1 MRPPPSHPPM
11 TAFLVGM
18 AGIATFSA
26 MDAVMK
32 GLVLALGTYTTLFW
46 RSLAGTAMAGALFAR
61 EPRWPD
67 KPTMRLHLMR
77 GILGSGMAVL
87 FFWGLARVPIA
98 QAIALAFIAPLI
110 ALYLAAVLLKEVVG
124 PRVIGGSLIAFAG
137 VVVIFVGQAQADLGR
152 EALLGSLAIL
162 ASAVCY
168 AINIILMRQQALVAS
183 PIEVGFFQSSIMA
196 AMLILALPFMGGIAL
211 PPLDWVPFIL
221 LAAFLATASLLLLTW
236 AYARAQASYLAT
248 TEYTSFLWA
257 ALFGWLFF
265 DESVSP
271 FTVAG
276 AAMIVGGC
284 LIAART
290 PEEADPSLEV
300 AA

>member
-1 MRPPPSHPPM
+1 MERRHHPPLI
-11 TAFLVGM
+11 AFLVGM
-18 AGIATFSA
+18 AGIFTFSA

-32 GLVLALGTYTTLFW
+32 GLVLALGTYTTLVW
-46 RSLAGTAMAGALFAR
+46 RSLAGALMAGALFAR
-61 EPRWPD
+61 NPRWPD
-67 KPTMRLHLMR
+67 RPTMRLHLAR
-77 GILGSGMAVL
+77 GILGSFMAFL
-87 FFWGLARVPIA
+87 FFWGLARVPLA

-110 ALYLAAVLLKEVVG
+110 ALYLAAVLLKESVS
-124 PRVIGGSLIAFAG
+124 PRIVGGSLIAFCG
-137 VVVIFVGQAQADLGR
+137 VMVIFIGQARADLGR

-168 AINIILMRQQALVAS
+168 AINIILMRRQAQAAS
-183 PIEVGFFQSSIMA
+183 PVEVGFFQSSIMA
-196 AMLILALPFMGGIAL
+196 AGLALALPFVGGVPVPPVEWIA
-211 PPLDWVPFIL
+211 FIL
-221 LAAFLATASLLLLTW
+221 LAAFLATASLLLLSW

-257 ALFGWLFF
+257 ALFGWVFF
-265 DESVSP
+265 DESVSA

-284 LIAART
+284 LLAART

>member
-1 MRPPPSHPPM
+1 MDQRSHPPM

-46 RSLAGTAMAGALFAR
+46 RSLAGTAMAGAMFSR
-61 EPRWPD
+61 NPRWPD
-67 KPTMRLHLMR
+67 PPTMRLHLAR
-77 GILGSGMAVL
+77 GILGSGMALL

-110 ALYLAAVLLKEVVG
+110 ALYLASVLLKESVS
-124 PRVIGGSLIAFAG
+124 PRIVGGSVVAFAG
-137 VVVIFVGQAQADLGR
+137 VLIIFVGQARADLGR
-152 EALLGSLAIL
+152 DAMLGSLSIL

-168 AINIILMRQQALVAS
+168 AINIILMRRQAQAAS
-183 PIEVGFFQSSIMA
+183 PVEVGFFQSIIMA
-196 AMLILALPFMGGIAL
+196 IVLVLVLPFVGGVAL
-211 PPLDWVPFIL
+211 PPLDQVAFIL
-221 LAAFLATASLLLLTW
+221 LAAFLATMSLLLLSW

-257 ALFGWLFF
+257 ALFGWVFF
-265 DESVSP
+265 QESVSA

-284 LIAART
+284 LLAART

>member
-1 MRPPPSHPPM
+1 MDARPHPPM

-61 EPRWPD
+61 NPRWPD
-67 KPTMRLHLMR
+67 RPTMRLHLAR
-77 GILGSGMAVL
+77 GILGSGMAFL

-110 ALYLAAVLLKEVVG
+110 ALYLAAVLLKESVSS
-124 PRVIGGSLIAFAG
+124 RILGGSLVAFAG
-137 VVVIFVGQAQADLGR
+137 VLVIFIGQARAELGR

-168 AINIILMRQQALVAS
+168 AINIILMRRQAQAAS
-183 PIEVGFFQSSIMA
+183 PVEVGFFQSFIMA
-196 AMLILALPFMGGIAL
+196 AVLVLILPLAGGVPL
-211 PPLDWVPFIL
+211 PPADQIAFVL
-221 LAAFLATASLLLLTW
+221 LAAFLATASLLLLSW

-257 ALFGWLFF
+257 ALFGWIFF
-265 DESVSP
+265 NESVSA

-284 LIAART
+284 LLAART

>member
-1 MRPPPSHPPM
+1 MDGRAHTPL

-32 GLVLALGTYTTLFW
+32 GLVLALGTFTTLFW
-46 RSLAGTAMAGALFAR
+46 RSLAGVLMSGALFAR
-61 EPRWPD
+61 RPRWPD
-67 KPTMRLHLMR
+67 KPTMRLHLAR
-77 GILGSGMAVL
+77 GILGSGMAFL
-87 FFWGLARVPIA
+87 FFWGLARVPLA

-110 ALYLAAVLLKEVVG
+110 ALYLAAVLLKEEVSPRIVG
-124 PRVIGGSLIAFAG
+124 ASLIAFAG
-137 VVVIFVGQAQADLGR
+137 VIVIFVGQARADLGR
-152 EALLGSLAIL
+152 EALIGSLAIL

-168 AINIILMRQQALVAS
+168 AINIILMRRQAQAAS
-183 PIEVGFFQSSIMA
+183 PVEVGFFQSGIMA
-196 AMLILALPFMGGIAL
+196 ACLTLALPFMGTSV
-211 PPLDWVPFIL
+211 PPLSHLPMIL
-221 LAAFLATASLLLLTW
+221 LAAALATSSLLLLSW

-257 ALFGWLFF
+257 ALFGWIFF
-265 DESVSP
+265 NEAVSA

-284 LIAART
+284 LLAART

>member
-1 MRPPPSHPPM
+1 MI
-11 TAFLVGM
+11 AFLVGM
-18 AGIATFSA
+18 AGIFTFSA

-32 GLVLALGTYTTLFW
+32 GLVLALGTYTTLVW
-46 RSLAGTAMAGALFAR
+46 RSLAGALMAGALFAR
-61 EPRWPD
+61 NPRWPD
-67 KPTMRLHLMR
+67 KPTMRLHFAR
-77 GILGSGMAVL
+77 GILGSVMAFL
-87 FFWGLARVPIA
+87 FFWGLARVPLA

-110 ALYLAAVLLKEVVG
+110 ALYLAAVLLKESVS
-124 PRVIGGSLIAFAG
+124 PRILGGSLIAFAG
-137 VVVIFVGQAQADLGR
+137 VIVIFIGQARADLGR

-168 AINIILMRQQALVAS
+168 AINIILMRRQAQAAS
-183 PIEVGFFQSSIMA
+183 PVEIGFFQSTIMA
-196 AMLILALPFMGGIAL
+196 AGLALALPFVGGVAL
-211 PPLDWVPFIL
+211 PPAEWIAFIL
-221 LAAFLATASLLLLTW
+221 LAAFLATASLLLLSW

-257 ALFGWLFF
+257 ALFGWVFF
-265 DESVSP
+265 NESVSA

-284 LIAART
+284 LLAART

>member
-1 MRPPPSHPPM
+1 MTAPRHPPM
-11 TAFLVGM
+11 IAFLVGM
-18 AGIATFSA
+18 AGIFTFSA

-32 GLVLALGTYTTLFW
+32 GLVLAIGTYTTLFW
-46 RSLAGTAMAGALFAR
+46 RSLAGAAMAGALFAR
-61 EPRWPD
+61 DPRWPD
-67 KPTMRLHLMR
+67 KPTMRLHLAR
-77 GILGSGMAVL
+77 GILGSVMALL

-110 ALYLAAVLLKEVVG
+110 ALYLAAVILKETVS
-124 PRVIGGSLIAFAG
+124 PRIIGASLVAFAG
-137 VVVIFVGQAQADLGR
+137 VIVIFIGQARADLGR

-168 AINIILMRQQALVAS
+168 AVNIILMRRQALVAS
-183 PIEVGFFQSSIMA
+183 PVEVGFFQSTIMA
-196 AMLILALPFMGGIAL
+196 AGLVLAAPFVGIG
-211 PPLDWVPFIL
+211 PPPIDWIPFIL
-221 LAAFLATASLLLLTW
+221 LAAFLATASLLLLSW

-257 ALFGWLFF
+257 ALFGWVFF
-265 DESVSP
+265 AEPVSL

-284 LIAART
+284 LLAART

>member
-1 MRPPPSHPPM
+1 MHEPRHTPLI
-11 TAFLVGM
+11 AFLVGM

-61 EPRWPD
+61 GPRWPD
-67 KPTMRLHLMR
+67 RPTMRIHLAR

-124 PRVIGGSLIAFAG
+124 PRIIGASLIAFGG
-137 VVVIFVGQAQADLGR
+137 VIVIIIGQARADLGR

-168 AINIILMRQQALVAS
+168 AINIILMRRQALAAS
-183 PIEVGFFQSSIMA
+183 PVEVGFFQSLIMA
-196 AMLILALPFMGGIAL
+196 ACLLLALPFLGAEV
-211 PPLDWVPFIL
+211 PPLGHVPMIL
-221 LAAFLATASLLLLTW
+221 LAAALATASLLLLSW

-257 ALFGWLFF
+257 ALFGWWFF
-265 DESVSP
+265 DEGISLY
-271 FTVAG
+271 TVAG

-284 LIAART
+284 LLAART

>member
-1 MRPPPSHPPM
+1 
-11 TAFLVGM
+11 
-18 AGIATFSA
+18 

-61 EPRWPD
+61 EPRWPE
-67 KPTMRLHLMR
+67 TAALRIHLAR

-110 ALYLAAVLLKEVVG
+110 ALYLAAVILKESISPRIVG
-124 PRVIGGSLIAFAG
+124 ASLIAFAG
-137 VVVIFVGQAQADLGR
+137 VIVIFIGQAQADLGR
-152 EALLGSLAIL
+152 EALLGSLSIL

-183 PIEVGFFQSSIMA
+183 PIEVGFFQSMIMA
-196 AMLILALPFMGGIAL
+196 TMLVLALPFMGGIEL
-211 PPLDWVPFIL
+211 PPLDQVLFIL

-257 ALFGWLFF
+257 ALFGWMFF

-284 LIAART
+284 LLAART

>member
-1 MRPPPSHPPM
+1 
-11 TAFLVGM
+11 
-18 AGIATFSA
+18 
-26 MDAVMK
+26 
-32 GLVLALGTYTTLFW
+32 VLALGTYTTLFW

>member
-1 MRPPPSHPPM
+1 MI
-11 TAFLVGM
+11 AFLVGM

-32 GLVLALGTYTTLFW
+32 GLVLAIGTYTTLFW
-46 RSLAGTAMAGALFAR
+46 RSLAGAAMAGSLFAR
-61 EPRWPD
+61 NPRWPD
-67 KPTMRLHLMR
+67 KPTMRIHFAR
-77 GILGSGMAVL
+77 GILGSGMAFL

-110 ALYLAAVLLKEVVG
+110 ALVLAAAVLKESVS
-124 PRVIGGSLIAFAG
+124 PRIVGGSLIAFCG
-137 VVVIFVGQAQADLGR
+137 VIIIFIGQARADLGR
-152 EALLGSLAIL
+152 EVLLGSLSIL

-168 AINIILMRQQALVAS
+168 AINIILMRRQALVAG
-183 PIEVGFFQSSIMA
+183 PVEAGFFQSSIMA
-196 AMLILALPFMGGIAL
+196 AVLVLSLPFAGGVSL
-211 PPLDWVPFIL
+211 PPGEKVAFIL
-221 LAAFLATASLLLLTW
+221 LAAFLATTSLLLLTW

-257 ALFGWLFF
+257 ALFGWVFF
-265 DESVSP
+265 QESVSP

-284 LIAART
+284 LLAART
-290 PEEADPSLEV
+290 PQEADPSLEV

>member
-1 MRPPPSHPPM
+1 MAARPHPPLI
-11 TAFLVGM
+11 AFLVGM

-46 RSLAGTAMAGALFAR
+46 RSLAGTAMAGTLFAR

-67 KPTMRLHLMR
+67 KATMRIHLAR

-110 ALYLAAVLLKEVVG
+110 ALYLAAVILKESVSPRIVG
-124 PRVIGGSLIAFAG
+124 ASLIAFAG
-137 VVVIFVGQAQADLGR
+137 VIVIFIGQAQADLGR
-152 EALLGSLAIL
+152 EALLGSLSIL

-183 PIEVGFFQSSIMA
+183 PIEVGFFQSIIMA
-196 AMLILALPFMGGIAL
+196 TMLVLALPFMGGVEL
-211 PPLDWVPFIL
+211 PPLDQVLFIL

-257 ALFGWLFF
+257 ALFGWMFF

-284 LIAART
+284 LLAART